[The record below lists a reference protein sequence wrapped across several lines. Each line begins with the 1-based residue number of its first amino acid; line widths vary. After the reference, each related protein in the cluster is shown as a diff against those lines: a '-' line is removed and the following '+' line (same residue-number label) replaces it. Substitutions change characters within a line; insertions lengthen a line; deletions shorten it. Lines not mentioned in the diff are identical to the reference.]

1 MSPEWMI
8 AFDRMHATT
17 RRPDRGSLS
26 DPLEREE
33 WRGLQS
39 VSDLICRLLRRRG
52 RNRPYRD
59 GRQYPGRLP
68 NGALRRAFPFSS

>member
-8 AFDRMHATT
+8 AFDRMRATT
-17 RRPDRGSLS
+17 RRPDRGGLS

-52 RNRPYRD
+52 RNQPYRD
-59 GRQYPGRLP
+59 GHRSPGRLP
-68 NGALRRAFPFSS
+68 NGPLRCAFRVSS